1 MLIPLLTGMI
11 PRLTGST
18 FTNKFEYCSTF
29 WKANSPITFP
39 SVVPPTRLVGV
50 ANVVLPSHV
59 PCEPVAVPGAKY
71 SPPPWDGSVDRRPDQ
86 PTKRNQST
94 EHGNRRINCNQ
105 KKTVQAKLNTLNF
118 QLARTKQNFNDLIFK
133 KQKIVKCL
141 LKDVPPGAWHST
153 SCTRLGSVPSLPS
166 KATCARWRSCTSRG
180 STETP
185 WRSKDWS
192 SSALLWPHANKTS
205 RS

>member
-29 WKANSPITFP
+29 WKANSPITLP

-50 ANVVLPSHV
+50 ANVVLPSHA

-71 SPPPWDGSVDRRPDQ
+71 SPPPWAGSVDRRPDQ

-94 EHGNRRINCNQ
+94 KHGNRRINCNQ
-105 KKTVQAKLNTLNF
+105 KKTVQAKINTLNF
-118 QLARTKQNFNDLIFK
+118 QLARIEQNINDLLSKNK
-133 KQKIVKCL
+133 KNRQRFPQRCS
-141 LKDVPPGAWHST
+141 PGAWHST
-153 SCTRLGSVPSLPS
+153 SCTRLGSESLPS

-180 STETP
+180 SPTETP
-185 WRSKDWS
+185 
-192 SSALLWPHANKTS
+192 
-205 RS
+205 